1 MCREHRFIEEDI
13 VERNVR
19 KVGGKRLRSGRAHNF
34 LVLFPVPFPVL
45 IPCFTPEF
53 GGTRPPVFGAIR
65 RPGFGAI
72 RRPGFG
78 GIHAFGV
85 TPVLGQ
91 LVFGAILSFFPFP
104 FLRIEAEKFVA
115 DCAAFF
121 DSHVRLLDEAFRL
134 QEICRGRN
142 RVFLELSYLMEVLDA
157 RSALARFAVVAIR
170 KLYKYLF
177 SAGITYPLRP
187 GPSLCGITHRA
198 SPAIMTPFEFR
209 CDAST

>member
-1 MCREHRFIEEDI
+1 MCREHRFLE
-13 VERNVR
+13 
-19 KVGGKRLRSGRAHNF
+19 KRLVEVFGIGRLRLRRCDGGVSRRISGRRAHN
-34 LVLFPVPFPVL
+34 FPVPFPVL

-65 RPGFGAI
+65 RPGFG
-72 RRPGFG
+72 GT
-78 GIHAFGV
+78 HAFGV

-91 LVFGAILSFFPFP
+91 PVFGAILSFFPFP

-198 SPAIMTPFEFR
+198 SPAVMTPFEFR

>member
-1 MCREHRFIEEDI
+1 MCREHRFIE
-13 VERNVR
+13 
-19 KVGGKRLRSGRAHNF
+19 KRLVEVFGIGSAGRRAHN
-34 LVLFPVPFPVL
+34 FPVPFPVL

-65 RPGFGAI
+65 RPGFG
-72 RRPGFG
+72 GT
-78 GIHAFGV
+78 HAFGV

-91 LVFGAILSFFPFP
+91 PVFGAILSFFPFP

-198 SPAIMTPFEFR
+198 SPAVMTPFEFR